1 MEQST
6 PSDLSPPKFRR
17 GKTLWLFAAI
27 GAFSIVAFLIIAA
40 AVAWSFYS
48 IRTAA
53 KWSMWSQRYKSEVL
67 AQSETARELKHI
79 EWDGWGWA
87 GQDTNVYLVFDSTD
101 SLSAAATNHAPGKFN
116 GLPCEVAQVR
126 QLESHWYTVQFYT
139 NEFWGRR
146 NALDCTGVGH

>member
-1 MEQST
+1 VKLRLADENQRS
-6 PSDLSPPKFRR
+6 
-17 GKTLWLFAAI
+17 KTLWLFAAI
-27 GAFSIVAFLIIAA
+27 GAFSIVASLVIAA
-40 AVAWSFYS
+40 AVASSFYS

-67 AQSETARELKHI
+67 AQPETARELKHI

-101 SLSAAATNHAPGKFN
+101 SLSVAAATHAPGKFN
-116 GLPCEVAQVR
+116 GIPCEVARVH

-146 NALDCTGVGH
+146 NALDCTGFGL